1 MNYMRPNAGILIFI
15 SLLLLVGTV
24 EALQPDSITFNSNP
38 EWVIANGIDQ
48 SAITVTI
55 KNQSQNVTLSS
66 SSVTFS
72 PDSLGTMHPTN
83 VITNS
88 NGEATSNF
96 KVKTKSGNATITVF
110 VTNGTDSN
118 TFTIYQNID
127 HDSPFYDF
135 TIGPPLFTYPAEGT
149 VGTNVSFKVSI
160 LDKWGNP
167 IDNRR
172 GNHLISLHA
181 SSALSPTEPYFV
193 GYGQDIVNQP
203 LDANGTFSVNVQL
216 TTKSGSNKILMDP
229 FEGKISTQIAWIT
242 AIATGNPYSMTGTI
256 SPEHA
261 LTANNVDYFVI
272 DYFIFDI
279 YGNLLNDKY
288 FWVNT
293 TLSGDGEQVLKASNS
308 LGQIRLKYGPKSIAN
323 NITIT
328 ATSIDNQSVTNTL
341 HAEFVPAG
349 ATDMVLIISPQVLM
363 SRELPNSAPA
373 QVYGMVT
380 SSNGFPIQGE
390 IVTFEILSITNNPSG
405 VKTGDPSFSSTD
417 TVLKVDA
424 TTDNNGIASVSLYP
438 GSFNSSYNSTASG
451 SCYVKATW
459 NSQPTK
465 NPNIQ
470 VEWKNYPYLS
480 IQVDATPQTV
490 RVNDTILFNIT
501 VTGNGYKMVSHPIA
515 VVLDLDTS
523 SSLHSVS
530 AGDKD
535 TNGLKRFENE
545 KIVAKNFVDSLNAST
560 QVGLVTYGFYPNN
573 QFWQLIND
581 VSLNH
586 ALVNASIGALIE
598 SGGLNVSIRDSVH
611 EAVTQLTDRTR
622 PPEEVGAIIVIGD
635 SSYEETDF
643 APMVQEAWG
652 NGIRIYTVQY
662 VSALNNCDGHYAKD
676 LTNLSVATH
685 GKFYCN
691 NTRENIMAALA
702 DIKRN
707 LTDIAGAN
715 ATMELSFEN
724 VPVNSTP
731 MTGGQVFDYVPE
743 TKTTWPNTTVTYKNQ
758 SSEWVA
764 PDYQLHFNIGT
775 IKIGEVWQ
783 TEYRLK
789 LKTNQTGL
797 IELFASKSN
806 ITFNDGS
813 VLNLPAVF
821 LTAVSDQIFGSQSG
835 TLDISN
841 LLVTKSGKITDYVP
855 LEWNFLYTGFSTA
868 TETMWYSKNNGTW
881 VQYDS
886 RPGIAPGN
894 YTHIG
899 QIDVREFPPGN
910 YRIKVHGV
918 APDSNDDNETTAFM
932 VSNSGTFIILR

>member
-1 MNYMRPNAGILIFI
+1 M
-15 SLLLLVGTV
+15 GT
-24 EALQPDSITFNSNP
+24 LTSPGN
-38 EWVIANGIDQ
+38 VIAIPEKVSTTFKSKTTSGATLIT
-48 SAITVTI
+48 AIITYSDADGSYT
-55 KNQSQNVTLSS
+55 NTDTL
-66 SSVTFS
+66 T
-72 PDSLGTMHPTN
+72 
-83 VITNS
+83 
-88 NGEATSNF
+88 
-96 KVKTKSGNATITVF
+96 
-110 VTNGTDSN
+110 
-118 TFTIYQNID
+118 QNID

-135 TIGPPLFTYPAEGT
+135 TVSPPLFTYPDEGT

-167 IDNRR
+167 IDNRT

-181 SSALSPTEPYFV
+181 SSALSPTEPYFI

-261 LTANNVDYFVI
+261 LMANNVDYFVI

-279 YGNLLNDKY
+279 YGNLLNNKY

-308 LGQIRLKYGPKSIAN
+308 LGQIRLKYGPKSAVN

-328 ATSIDNQSVTNTL
+328 AISVENQSVSHIL
-341 HAEFVPAG
+341 HAEFIDAG
-349 ATDMVLIISPQVLM
+349 VQDLVLIITPQILM
-363 SRELPNSAPA
+363 SRELPNSSPA
-373 QVYGMVT
+373 KIYGMVT
-380 SSNGFPIQGE
+380 GLNGFPIPGKT
-390 IVTFEILSITNNPSG
+390 VTFTIDSIENTP
-405 VKTGDPSFSSTD
+405 VVARIGDPSFDSAGSLLETTAITD
-417 TVLKVDA
+417 S
-424 TTDNNGIASVSLYP
+424 NGIATVYLYP
-438 GSFNSSYNSTASG
+438 GTFNTSYDRPAAG
-451 SCYVKATW
+451 SCSVHAAL
-459 NSQPTK
+459 NSEPSK
-465 NPNIQ
+465 NPAMSVQ
-470 VEWKNYPYLS
+470 WKNYPYLS
-480 IQVDATPQTV
+480 IDVSATPQTV
-490 RVNDTILFNIT
+490 RVNDTVLFNIT
-501 VTGNGYKMVSHPIA
+501 VVGNGYRMVRLPLS
-515 VVLDLDTS
+515 VMLDLDTS
-523 SSLHSVS
+523 SSMNGISD
-530 AGDKD
+530 GDKD
-535 TNGLKRFENE
+535 SYEPKRFNNS
-545 KIVAKNFVDSLNAST
+545 KIVSQYFVGSMNASD
-560 QVGLVTYGFYPNN
+560 QVGLVTYGEYNN
-573 QFWQLIND
+573 TQYWQLIND

-586 ALVNASIGALIE
+586 NTVNASIAALE
-598 SGGLNVSIRDSVH
+598 KSGGLDISVRESIH
-611 EAVTQLTDRTR
+611 AAVTNIITNPMR
-622 PPEEVGAIIVIGD
+622 PAEDVAAIITIGD
-635 SSYEETDF
+635 ASYYTNTTTHESELHEIVKETWTD
-643 APMVQEAWG
+643 
-652 NGIRIYTVQY
+652 NKIRVYSILY
-662 VSALNNCDGHYAKD
+662 VSSLSSCDTTKPQTNAGKMWN
-676 LTNLSVATH
+676 LTVNAH
-685 GKFYCN
+685 GRFYCN
-691 NTRENIMAALA
+691 DTRENIMLALA
-702 DIKRN
+702 DIKQN

-731 MTGGQVFDYVPE
+731 MSGGEVFEYIPE
-743 TKTTWPNTTVTYKNQ
+743 TKTTWPNGTITYEDQ
-758 SSEWVA
+758 SGQWIP

-783 TEYRLK
+783 TEYSLK
-789 LKTNQTGL
+789 LITNQTGL
-797 IELFASKSN
+797 IDLFASDSK
-806 ITFNDGS
+806 IKFNDGS
-813 VLNLPAVF
+813 ELNLPAIF
-821 LTAVSDQIFGSQSG
+821 LTAVSDLTSYGSKSG

-868 TETMWYSKNNGTW
+868 TETMWYSYNNGPW

-899 QIDVREFPPGN
+899 QIDAREFPPGN